1 MQKSL
6 LSLAIP
12 TLADKTDVL
21 LFREK
26 FTGHNA
32 SGEIP
37 GANSLRFAE
46 SYEVWLSQLQLL
58 VNAATV
64 PEGMVQS
71 TSLLAWRVSDG
82 KLVGILQIRHDLNEH
97 LLKVGGHIGY
107 SVAPDERRKGYGTE
121 MLKLGLKHC
130 RILGLK
136 RALVTCDKTNIAS
149 AGVIRANG
157 GILENE
163 VDESGNIKQRYWID
177 LGRSV

>member
-6 LSLAIP
+6 LSLAVP

-37 GANSLRFAE
+37 GASSLRFAE
-46 SYEVWLSQLQLL
+46 SYEAWLEQLRLL
-58 VNAATV
+58 ANTATL
-64 PEGMVQS
+64 PEGMVQAM
-71 TSLLAWRVSDG
+71 LFLARRVSDG

-121 MLKLGLKHC
+121 MLKLGLDYC
-130 RILGLK
+130 RTLGLK
-136 RALVTCDKTNIAS
+136 RVLITCDKTNTAS

-157 GILENE
+157 GALENE
-163 VDESGNIKQRYWID
+163 VGVDGIIKQRYWID
-177 LGRSV
+177 L